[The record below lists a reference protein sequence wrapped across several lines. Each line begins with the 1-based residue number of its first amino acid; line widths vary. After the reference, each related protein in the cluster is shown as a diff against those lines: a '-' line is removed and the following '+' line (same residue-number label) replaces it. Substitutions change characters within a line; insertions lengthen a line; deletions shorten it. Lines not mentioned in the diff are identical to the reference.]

1 MAKKSVIPVKTSGAI
16 TSFPWTS
23 REFPEFANWHDAV
36 FYLSVSAGTPGA
48 GTFTVVIQE
57 QDPISLTWTDGAAG
71 DPAAVL
77 SFTAVSMSGT
87 LPNTQ
92 RLALSPVP
100 GIRYRAVG
108 TAGGGLTS
116 VTFSLSAIVTTE
128 ES

>member
-1 MAKKSVIPVKTSGAI
+1 MSKKSVIPLKLTGAI

-23 REFPEFANWHDAV
+23 REFPEFGNYHDAV
-36 FYLSVSAGTPGA
+36 FYLSVSAMAPAA

-57 QDPISLTWTDGAAG
+57 QDPLSLVWTDGAAG

-77 SFTAVSMSGT
+77 SLTAVSGSGI

-92 RLALSPVP
+92 RLSLSPVP

-116 VTFSLSAIVTTE
+116 VTFTLSALVVTE
-128 ES
+128 E

>member
-1 MAKKSVIPVKTSGAI
+1 MSKKTVIPMKLSGAI
-16 TSFPWTS
+16 TSFPWIS
-23 REFPEFANWHDAV
+23 REFPEFGNYHDAV
-36 FYLSVSAGTPGA
+36 FYLSVSAGAPGA

-57 QDPISLTWTDGAAG
+57 QDPVSLVWTDGAGA

-77 SFTAVSMSGT
+77 SFTAVTMSGT

-92 RLALSPVP
+92 RVALSPVP

-116 VTFSLSAIVTTE
+116 VTFSLSALVTTE
-128 ES
+128 E